1 MIYPFI
7 YSAERDISQATSPF
21 LLKDHLVSMTPQK
34 LMLHQVVS
42 GDSLELKHVQ
52 EIDLW
57 AGIYTM

>member
-1 MIYPFI
+1 
-7 YSAERDISQATSPF
+7 
-21 LLKDHLVSMTPQK
+21 MTPQK